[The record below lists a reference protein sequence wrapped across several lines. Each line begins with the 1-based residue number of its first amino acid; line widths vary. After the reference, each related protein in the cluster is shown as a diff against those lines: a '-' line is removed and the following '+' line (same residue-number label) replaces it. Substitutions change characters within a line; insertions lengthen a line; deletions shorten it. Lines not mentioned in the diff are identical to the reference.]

1 MASNTEFTYIPIN
14 IPNEYGPDHMMLIN
28 KENIVSMDFSID
40 LLLGP
45 FNENNPEPY
54 MINVSIKALDQLP
67 ICKQMTKAE
76 FLEFATYFP
85 CCGASN
91 SPFHKVLEYFE
102 SVKKKS

>member
-45 FNENNPEPY
+45 FKESNPEPY
-54 MINVSIKALDQLP
+54 MILASIRTLDRLP
-67 ICKQMTKAE
+67 INKKMTKNE
-76 FLEFATYFP
+76 FLDFASYFP

-91 SPFHKVLEYFE
+91 SPFSKVLEYFE
-102 SVKKKS
+102 SVKMKS